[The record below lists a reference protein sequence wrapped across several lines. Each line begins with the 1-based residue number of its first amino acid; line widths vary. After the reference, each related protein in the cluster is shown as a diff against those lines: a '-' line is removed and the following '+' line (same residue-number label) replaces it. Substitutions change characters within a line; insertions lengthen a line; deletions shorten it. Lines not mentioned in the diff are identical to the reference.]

1 MQLKSNAHGETII
14 VYFCLYSVGV
24 IYIVVI
30 QYTKKYEKI
39 KHAVSKLLSSCKVA
53 MYMVACF

>member
-39 KHAVSKLLSSCKVA
+39 KHAVSKLLSSCKIA
-53 MYMVACF
+53 IW